1 MGSIASTLG
10 SVAGGAIGSAIL
22 PGVGTSV
29 GAGLGGALGNAVG
42 GSSTNAAGGPSGNF
56 LQQAFGTSPQIY
68 SKNPGWVNDAQQQNY
83 ATAAAAASQPYQ
95 PYTGQQVAGTTSN
108 QQAAA
113 TNAAQQLGRFA
124 PTYSS
129 ITNYLNQSAAPITST
144 YKPTAVNAN
153 NVSTNDFTTADIS
166 AYMNPYTQAS
176 LQPQIDDLNQQYAT
190 EQNQLNGNAAGTGNF
205 GGSRQALLNSQLA
218 KQNQEAVS
226 NVTAQ
231 GYNTAYNDA
240 QNAYETDQARNL
252 QGQTTNQAANLN
264 ASEFNQNQN
273 AAAYNTNYNTAVGN
287 RNALTTA
294 ASGLN
299 GLVNTQEG
307 VTNSIDNQLMATGQ
321 TQQTTNQNTD
331 TTNYQN
337 YLNQLYY
344 PEQQASYL
352 NGLLNTGGANSLAAQ
367 QGVTGNN
374 GASTATNDLF
384 GNSGLLSGLF
394 GGSGITG
401 GSSEDEI
408 ESALG
413 SAGY

>member
-1 MGSIASTLG
+1 MTSLLSDIGSDLTDGSDSNLG
-10 SVAGGAIGSAIL
+10 VLAGGASL
-22 PGVGTSV
+22 L
-29 GAGLGGALGNAVG
+29 AGN
-42 GSSTNAAGGPSGNF
+42 N
-56 LQQAFGTSPQIY
+56 LQSAFGTPGNTY
-68 SKNPGWVNDAQQQNY
+68 SKNPGWVNTAQQQNY
-83 ATAAAAASQPYQ
+83 ATASAAASQPYQ
-95 PYTGQQVAGTTSN
+95 PYTGQQVAGTTNN

-113 TNAAQQLGRFA
+113 TNAQQQLGRFA

-129 ITNYLNQSAAPITST
+129 ITGYLNQSAAPITST
-144 YKPTAVNAN
+144 YNPTAVNAN
-153 NVSTNDFTTADIS
+153 NVSTNDFTTANIG
-166 AYMNPYTQAS
+166 AYMNPYTQAA
-176 LQPQIDDLNQQYAT
+176 LQPQIDDINQQYAT
-190 EQNQLNGNAAGTGNF
+190 EQNQLNGSAAGTGNF

-218 KQNQEAVS
+218 KNNAEAVS

-231 GYNTAYNDA
+231 GYNTAYTDA

-264 ASEFNQNQN
+264 ASEFNQNQD

-331 TTNYQN
+331 TANYQN

-352 NGLLNTGGANSLAAQ
+352 NGLLNTGGANSVSAAQ
-367 QGVTGNN
+367 GANGTSGVSSLAN
-374 GASTATNDLF
+374 GLSSSGVLGDITNFASSLF
-384 GNSGLLSGLF
+384 
-394 GGSGITG
+394 
-401 GSSEDEI
+401 
-408 ESALG
+408 
-413 SAGY
+413 

>member
-1 MGSIASTLG
+1 MGFLSSILPAVGTAVG
-10 SVAGGAIGSAIL
+10 TYFGGPIGGA
-22 PGVGTSV
+22 VGNA
-29 GAGLGGALGNAVG
+29 AGTALGGG
-42 GSSTNAAGGPSGNF
+42 GSTNSAGGPSGGL
-56 LQQAFGTSPQIY
+56 LQSALGTSPQVY
-68 SKNPGWVNDAQQQNY
+68 SKNPGWVNDAQQANY
-83 ATAAAAASQPYQ
+83 ATASAAAAKPYQ
-95 PYTGQQVAGTTSN
+95 PYTGQQVAGTTTN

-129 ITNYLNQSAAPITST
+129 ITGYLNQSAAPITST
-144 YKPTAVNAN
+144 YNPNAVNAN
-153 NVSTNDFTTADIS
+153 NVSTNDFTS
-166 AYMNPYTQAS
+166 ANINGYMNPYTEAA
-176 LQPQIDDLNQQYAT
+176 LKPQIDDLNQQYAT

-205 GGSRQALLNSQLA
+205 GGSRQALLNAQLA

-231 GYNTAYNDA
+231 GYNTAFNNA
-240 QNAYETDQARNL
+240 QSAYETDQARNL

-264 ASEFNQNQN
+264 ANEFNQNQN
-273 AAAYNTNYNTAVGN
+273 LAAYNANYNTALGN
-287 RNALTTA
+287 RTA
-294 ASGLN
+294 QQQAAAGLN

-307 VTNSIDNQLMATGQ
+307 VTNSINNQLMATGQ

-331 TTNYQN
+331 TANYQN

-352 NGLLNTGGANSLAAQ
+352 NGLLNTGGANSLSAQ
-367 QGVTGNN
+367 NDVLGNN
-374 GASTATNDLF
+374 GTQSLSNSVGSLF
-384 GNSGLLSGLF
+384 GKSGLSSLF

-401 GSSEDEI
+401 GSSEGDI
-408 ESALG
+408 EGALV